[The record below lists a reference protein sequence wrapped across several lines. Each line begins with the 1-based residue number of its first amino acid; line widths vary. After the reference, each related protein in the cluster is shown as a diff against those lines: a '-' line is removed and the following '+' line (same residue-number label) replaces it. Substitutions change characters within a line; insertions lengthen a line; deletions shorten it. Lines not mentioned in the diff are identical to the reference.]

1 MKRSMWILLGAV
13 VTVML
18 VAAALIAQG
27 EIPKS
32 KEFDQARAA
41 LREGKAKSPHYTCC
55 VKPGCDMCPLAAN
68 MCPCAKNLAEGKPV
82 CGECKMGWMAGHGQ
96 LQGIK
101 PEDVKMGDMEMG
113 KKMRQ
118 MRVMMEPKE
127 K

>member
-1 MKRSMWILLGAV
+1 MKRSLWILLGAV
-13 VTVML
+13 AMVML
-18 VAAALIAQG
+18 VAAVLIAQG

-32 KEFDQARAA
+32 PDLDHARAD
-41 LREGKAKSPHYTCC
+41 LRKAKAQGGPISCC
-55 VKPGCDMCPLAAN
+55 IKPGCDMCPLAAN
-68 MCPCAKNLAEGKPV
+68 MCPCAKNLAGGKPV
-82 CGECKMGWMAGHGQ
+82 CGECKMGWMVGHGQ

>member
-1 MKRSMWILLGAV
+1 MRRSLWILLGAV
-13 VTVML
+13 AMVML
-18 VAAALIAQG
+18 VAAVLIAQG
-27 EIPKS
+27 EMSKS

-41 LREGKAKSPHYTCC
+41 LHEGKAKSQHYACC
-55 VKPGCDMCPLAAN
+55 VKPGCDMCALAAN
-68 MCPCAKNLAEGKPV
+68 MCPCAKNLAVGKPV

-96 LQGIK
+96 LQDIK